1 MQNTTN
7 GCDINEINLQH
18 GIRAITMENDQLFI
32 SILPDKGADIYQFI
46 YKPKDIDVL
55 WKAPWGL
62 KKPDRGIETASN
74 SQIAWMEHYAGG
86 WQELFPN
93 GGAACLYKGVQLN
106 FHGEIS
112 TLAWDYKILS
122 STPDEVAVSFFTN
135 TYRSP
140 FRVERT
146 MVLRANQRHLE
157 ITERITN
164 LAEEE
169 MDYMWGHHPAFG
181 APFIDEGTLIHLP
194 EHSWI
199 ESQAEEMAPARMLPG
214 TRGKWPYLKGQGGG
228 SLDLSVIPSRNER
241 SADLAFIGGFA
252 EGWYGITNPKLGLG
266 FGMVWPADIFPYMW
280 FWQEL
285 KGSFGYP
292 WYGANY
298 VAAIEPFSSYD
309 ASGLTNCIE
318 KGTSKSLKPGESV
331 QATLLAVCYESTK
344 GINRIDTNGYVH
356 IIN

>member
-1 MQNTTN
+1 MQNRAS
-7 GCDINEINLQH
+7 GCVIGEIVLQH
-18 GIRAITMENDQLFI
+18 GIRAITMENENLFV

-46 YKPKDIDVL
+46 YKPKEIDVL

-62 KKPDRGIETASN
+62 KKPDRGIQTASN
-74 SQIAWMEHYAGG
+74 SQVAWMEHYAGG

-93 GGAACLYKGVQLN
+93 GGAACTYKGGELN
-106 FHGEIS
+106 FHGELS
-112 TLAWDYKILS
+112 TLAWDYNVVCH
-122 STPDEVAVSFFTN
+122 TPDEVAVTLTTN

-146 MVLRANQRHLE
+146 MVLRSGQKHLE

-164 LAEEE
+164 MAEEE

-181 APFIDEGTLIHLP
+181 APFLDEGTLIHLP
-194 EHSWI
+194 ENSWI
-199 ESQAEEMAPARMLPG
+199 EAQVEETAPARMMPG
-214 TRGKWPYLKGQGGG
+214 ARGKWPYLKGRKET
-228 SLDLSVIPSRNER
+228 LDLSVIPSKSER
-241 SADLAFIGGFA
+241 SSDLAFIGGFA
-252 EGWYGITNPKLGLG
+252 EGWYGITNPRLGIG
-266 FGMVWPADIFPYMW
+266 FGMVWPANIFPYMW

-285 KGSFGYP
+285 RGSFGYP

-309 ASGLTNCIE
+309 ATGLTNCVA
-318 KGTSKSLKPGESV
+318 KGTARSLMPSESV

-344 GINRIDTNGYVH
+344 GISRIDKNGNVQ
-356 IIN
+356 IID